1 MKPSL
6 IVYPG
11 LRRGICLFFACA
23 HDTGA
28 QSFEMCHLAFMFFR
42 RNYISYNKPKDT
54 IRSFSSSSLEHGHE
68 FVGRQEIE
76 QNNG

>member
-1 MKPSL
+1 
-6 IVYPG
+6 
-11 LRRGICLFFACA
+11 
-23 HDTGA
+23 
-28 QSFEMCHLAFMFFR
+28 MCHLAFMFFW